1 LISAGSEVVSD
12 GSSLDDEHED
22 EERHKAEQEIAN
34 YLLKVL
40 YDGSPLVRVELA
52 IGIQCYSLLYST
64 IS

>member
-1 LISAGSEVVSD
+1 MIAVGSELVSD
-12 GSSLDDEHED
+12 SASLDDDHED

-52 IGIQCYSLLYST
+52 IGITKSLVILH
-64 IS
+64 